1 MSTDDSARET
11 ASGSPLGT
19 GGTRT
24 MKDLQD
30 LALQHPIA
38 VPEQAFHDRHFR
50 RLAGGWVVGLTA
62 NK

>member
-1 MSTDDSARET
+1 
-11 ASGSPLGT
+11 
-19 GGTRT
+19 